1 MSPPHTK
8 SEKNHGTV
16 LVVDD
21 QEANLEIV
29 GSLLGDAGYQVLL
42 AASGPQALEYALA
55 HRPDLILLDM
65 MMPAMDGFEVCN
77 QLKNSP
83 VLAPIPVI
91 FVTAAQQ
98 RDLLVRAFHEGAVDF
113 IFKPFVPEELLAR
126 VATHL
131 SLKLIRDRLERTAR
145 EREDLANL
153 VAHDLKNPLSSIL
166 FTAQMGADPGIDE
179 SEMRRSFELIRIS
192 ATDALGFIRV
202 YLEQRAHGAA
212 APVPPSAVFL
222 SETVNAVVEL
232 DLPQMKAR
240 GMRVIVEPV
249 DPEACVHADPITLRN
264 ALRNLLSNAM
274 KYAADG
280 GEAQLSVRRGAPG
293 FWQLR
298 VSDRGRGI
306 PRDRQQQLFQRFIR
320 LAEHDPAHGLSS
332 GLGLAL
338 TKQAIERFGGQLWYE
353 DRPGG
358 GAMFIIEL
366 PEAHNC

>member
-1 MSPPHTK
+1 MAPPQTK
-8 SEKNHGTV
+8 PEKSHGSV

-21 QEANLEIV
+21 QDANLEIV
-29 GSLLGDAGYQVLL
+29 GALLGDAGYQVMR
-42 AASGPQALEYALA
+42 AASGPQAVESALA

-65 MMPAMDGFEVCN
+65 MMPGMDGFAVCKE
-77 QLKNSP
+77 LKASP
-83 VLAPIPVI
+83 ELAPIPVI

-166 FTAQMGADPGIDE
+166 FTAEMGADSGSDQ
-179 SEMRRSFELIRIS
+179 SEMRRSFELIRTS
-192 ATDALGFIRV
+192 ARDALGFIRV
-202 YLEQRAHGAA
+202 YLEQRAHGAVA
-212 APVPPSAVFL
+212 AVIPSAVL
-222 SETVNAVVEL
+222 ILDTVDTVVEY
-232 DLPQMKAR
+232 DMPRMRAQ
-240 GMRVIVEPV
+240 GMRLIVEPI
-249 DPEACVHADPITLRN
+249 DPEACVHADPMALRN
-264 ALRNLLSNAM
+264 ALHNLFTNAM

-280 GEAQLSVRRGAPG
+280 GEAELSVRRGAPG

-298 VSDRGRGI
+298 VSDRGWGI
-306 PRDRQQQLFQRFIR
+306 PRDRQQQLFKRFIR
-320 LAEHDPAHGLSS
+320 LAEHDPSDGLSS

-338 TKQAIERFGGQLWYE
+338 TKQSIESFGGQLWYE

-366 PEAHNC
+366 PEAHAC